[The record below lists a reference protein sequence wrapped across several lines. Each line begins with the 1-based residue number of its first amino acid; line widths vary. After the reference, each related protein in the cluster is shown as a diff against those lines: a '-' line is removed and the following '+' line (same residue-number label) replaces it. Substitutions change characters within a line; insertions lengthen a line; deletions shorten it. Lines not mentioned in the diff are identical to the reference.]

1 MEDASKRREFSHR
14 EEETAKH
21 TLPFDPFPRHKLKWL
36 SLPVLAAPFWGR
48 PQRSRESADAESS
61 KQGNPADSKPCIRLR
76 GYVFDGGISMYAVIR
91 AGGKQYRVAP
101 GDVIRVESQGTGTD
115 GKIEFSDV
123 LAVSAEA
130 GQIGVP
136 KSGAQVTGEIVEQGR
151 EKKILVFHYK
161 RKKQYKKLRGHRQN
175 YTAVRI
181 VEIAFDGQKFKAPEL
196 EKKVPKVKKA
206 APVETAEVKTGRT
219 PAAHKKAAAKKP
231 AHKPTHK
238 KAVPKRKK

>member
-1 MEDASKRREFSHR
+1 
-14 EEETAKH
+14 
-21 TLPFDPFPRHKLKWL
+21 
-36 SLPVLAAPFWGR
+36 
-48 PQRSRESADAESS
+48 
-61 KQGNPADSKPCIRLR
+61 
-76 GYVFDGGISMYAVIR
+76 MYAVIR

-175 YTAVRI
+175 FTAVRI

-196 EKKVPKVKKA
+196 EKRAPKVKKA
-206 APVETAEVKTGRT
+206 APAETAEVKTGRT

-231 AHKPTHK
+231 AHKKAHK
-238 KAVPKRKK
+238 KAAPKKKK